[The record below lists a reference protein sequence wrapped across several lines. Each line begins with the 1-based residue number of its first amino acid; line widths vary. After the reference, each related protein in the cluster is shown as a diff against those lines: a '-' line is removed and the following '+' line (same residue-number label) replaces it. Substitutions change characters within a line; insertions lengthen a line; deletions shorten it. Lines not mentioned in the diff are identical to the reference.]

1 MSNFHCLTWKI
12 NKSNKKKSQINSSM
26 TMNWIKLLAQKKEK
40 ENWIK
45 LLNKTPS
52 NICTDKYYEAKE

>member
-1 MSNFHCLTWKI
+1 
-12 NKSNKKKSQINSSM
+12 M
-26 TMNWIKLLAQKKEK
+26 TMNWIKLLAQKKKK